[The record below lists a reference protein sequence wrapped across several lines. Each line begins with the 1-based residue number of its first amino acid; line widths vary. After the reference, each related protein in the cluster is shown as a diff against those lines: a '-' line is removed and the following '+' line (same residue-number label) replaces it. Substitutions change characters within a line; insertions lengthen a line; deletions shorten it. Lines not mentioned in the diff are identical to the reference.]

1 MKLTPKTTR
10 LAIVTALV
18 ASSLVLIVP
27 LSARSEEP
35 ARFPVFTTS
44 AGSKIPCGHCAA
56 PSQMNSKAQIA
67 PEKEPG
73 ERLVISGTI
82 YRADGRT
89 PVPDIVL
96 FAYQT
101 DTTGYYNKEDD
112 AFNPRLRGWVKTDK
126 NGHYE
131 FRTIRPGA
139 YPHRNT
145 PGHIHVHLY
154 GPAIPEHSIEEY
166 RFADDPRLS
175 KNEREEAQSKGRY
188 SSVVAVTRKSDGTWE
203 GVRDIKLP

>member
-1 MKLTPKTTR
+1 M
-10 LAIVTALV
+10 
-18 ASSLVLIVP
+18 P

-56 PSQMNSKAQIA
+56 PSQLDSKARIA

-89 PVPDIVL
+89 PASDIVL

-101 DTTGYYNKEDD
+101 DTSGYYNKEDD

-126 NGHYE
+126 NGRYE

-188 SSVVAVTRKSDGTWE
+188 SPVVAVTRRSDGTWE